1 MTYSTGPYSSRPDR
15 SRGQT
20 GPANFGPTGGPLQA
34 AGGAGMRKPQT
45 NRGDS
50 VNYTRAGRLRTGLV
64 FAIGYLV
71 VLWGIHIINYAI
83 FGGQLSYYGIHPL
96 DFNGI
101 WGIVTAPLLH
111 DDWEHL
117 MGNSLP
123 GAVFCFLI
131 GLSGRKAWWEVTL
144 LVVLIGGLGTWL
156 LGGPGTNHIGASSL
170 VYGWLAYLLVRGI
183 FNRSLIQIVLGVVL
197 GVAYSG
203 LVWGVLPIYEGVSW
217 QGHLFG
223 AIGGIVAGMTITSD
237 DTSKQIMRRSVK

>member
-1 MTYSTGPYSSRPDR
+1 MTFSIGPYFSRPNSSRA
-15 SRGQT
+15 QT
-20 GPANFGPTGGPLQA
+20 GPANVGPRGGPIQP
-34 AGGAGMRKPQT
+34 AGGVGLPKNKT

-50 VNYTRAGRLRTGLV
+50 VNYTHSGRLRTGLV
-64 FAIGYLV
+64 FALGYLA
-71 VLWGIHIINYAI
+71 VLWATHAGNDVF
-83 FGGQLSYYGIHPL
+83 FGGLLSNYGIHPL

-111 DDWEHL
+111 VDWEHL

-131 GLSGRKAWWEVTL
+131 GLSGRKTWWEVTI

-156 LGGPGTNHIGASSL
+156 LGGPGSNHVGASSL

-183 FNRSLIQIVLGVVL
+183 FNRSLSQFLLGVIL
-197 GVAYSG
+197 GIAYSG

-223 AIGGIVAGMTITSD
+223 AMGGIVAGMTITSD
-237 DTSKQIMRRSVK
+237 DTAKQIMRRGVN

>member
-20 GPANFGPTGGPLQA
+20 GPANFGPSGGPLQP

-50 VNYTRAGRLRTGLV
+50 VNYTRAGRLRT
-64 FAIGYLV
+64 
-71 VLWGIHIINYAI
+71 
-83 FGGQLSYYGIHPL
+83 
-96 DFNGI
+96 
-101 WGIVTAPLLH
+101 
-111 DDWEHL
+111 
-117 MGNSLP
+117 
-123 GAVFCFLI
+123 
-131 GLSGRKAWWEVTL
+131 
-144 LVVLIGGLGTWL
+144 
-156 LGGPGTNHIGASSL
+156 
-170 VYGWLAYLLVRGI
+170 
-183 FNRSLIQIVLGVVL
+183 
-197 GVAYSG
+197 G